1 MISMGRRNGKG
12 KGIRKDVER
21 VRVRE
26 QIGVSREA
34 TEQASGTR
42 QQATINL
49 DDSSRSMVR

>member
-1 MISMGRRNGKG
+1 MISLGRRNGKG

-21 VRVRE
+21 VRVCE

-34 TEQASGTR
+34 TQQASGTR

-49 DDSSRSMVR
+49 DGSSRSMVR